1 MRDGDDSDKK
11 PTASSN
17 PLVAIHSE
25 ELALEDR
32 QAFARKVHETRLE
45 LQVEQI
51 RAERDIES
59 ATRDLDQIVRVA
71 DDLQSQ
77 KGIRRAFSLSGT
89 YKSASGKTDVTVRG
103 GNCFIAT
110 AVYGDPHAPEVE
122 RFRIIRDRYLMPSFF
137 GRAFIRCYYLIGPYL
152 ALLPRNMPFARRT
165 LRYVFNVYL
174 CYSERRTT
182 ATPR

>member
-1 MRDGDDSDKK
+1 MGDGGDSEKK
-11 PTASSN
+11 PASPN
-17 PLVAIHSE
+17 PLVTMHSE

-45 LQVEQI
+45 VQAEQI
-51 RAERDIES
+51 RAERDFES
-59 ATRDLDQIVRVA
+59 ATRDLDQVVRIA

-122 RFRIIRDRYLMPSFF
+122 RFRTIRDRYLMPSFV

-152 ALLPRNMPFARRT
+152 ALLPRDMPFVRRT

-174 CYSERRTT
+174 RYSERRTT
-182 ATPR
+182 SAPR